1 MSDLEEGECEE
12 MEEEEEEGED
22 EEGEDEDEDEDEE
35 DEGGPGSLFD
45 ALAAAQEAGERYRD
59 SERRKVDESSRLPD
73 DFLVTAFKSAIR

>member
-22 EEGEDEDEDEDEE
+22 EEGEDEDDEDE
-35 DEGGPGSLFD
+35 EGGPGSLFD

>member
-22 EEGEDEDEDEDEE
+22 EEGEDEDEDEDDEE
-35 DEGGPGSLFD
+35 EGGPGSLFD

>member
-12 MEEEEEEGED
+12 IEEEEEEYEEGEEED
-22 EEGEDEDEDEDEE
+22 EEEE
-35 DEGGPGSLFD
+35 GCPQSLFD

-59 SERRKVDESSRLPD
+59 SERSKIDESCRLPD